1 MTTIAMIGP
10 LEVRYYGVLLAIGFL
25 ASYFILKRL
34 AKLENIKQEVIEEYL
49 LWLAVRA
56 LGGARLFHVF
66 FYNWAYFSQNLLQIL
81 FIWQGGLASHGA
93 LLGGAIASYVFAK
106 KKNIS
111 LYTLTDLVVILV
123 GLISAAIR
131 VGNFTNTEL
140 VGKITNASW
149 AVTFPGQ
156 QGARHPV
163 QLYQAA
169 VNFVIFLSMT
179 VLYYQKKWQPGILT
193 WTFLGLYS
201 IGRFITEFYKDL
213 PPYYLFNLNLAQLLS
228 VFLFFTAAVMLS
240 KIIKK
245 RNV

>member
-1 MTTIAMIGP
+1 M
-10 LEVRYYGVLLAIGFL
+10 
-25 ASYFILKRL
+25 
-34 AKLENIKQEVIEEYL
+34 
-49 LWLAVRA
+49 
-56 LGGARLFHVF
+56 
-66 FYNWAYFSQNLLQIL
+66 
-81 FIWQGGLASHGA
+81 
-93 LLGGAIASYVFAK
+93 
-106 KKNIS
+106 
-111 LYTLTDLVVILV
+111 
-123 GLISAAIR
+123 GLIAAAIR